1 MLVNPL
7 MTLNFATLAAAP
19 SHLRSNPT
27 LPKNRGGQEL
37 PLPPRGV
44 TLKYIALGFGIQNY
58 SCTTGQPVS
67 TGALAML
74 YDITDLYPSHRNPKS
89 LSMTNFERLTAT
101 VLENFEVPLH
111 LVSTGGADSLEPFTK
126 PVPLEFNGHSIP
138 FLGHHFS
145 NTNGIPIFDLGKQ
158 RLNAT
163 LITAVDAPANANPGP
178 DETGAVPW
186 LYIGDAGESIGISY
200 VYRVLTAGGKSHG
213 CTSSDSD
220 EDSTPYAA
228 QYWFY
233 G

>member
-1 MLVNPL
+1 
-7 MTLNFATLAAAP
+7 
-19 SHLRSNPT
+19 
-27 LPKNRGGQEL
+27 
-37 PLPPRGV
+37 
-44 TLKYIALGFGIQNY
+44 
-58 SCTTGQPVS
+58 
-67 TGALAML
+67 ML

-89 LSMTNFERLTAT
+89 LSMTNFKRLTAT

-111 LVSTGGADSLEPFTK
+111 LVSTGGADSLKPFTK